1 MRNEIIDELI
11 VNSTCPTNS
20 LSIKIPVTY
29 ALRLVQINWADIM
42 FAIENDYF
50 DIEAAVEYAVHLME
64 LDQSDDLIIELA
76 CIKANELIRE
86 EIIENY
92 INKFVE
98 RTTVEERQEAKD
110 KILYAVMNYL
120 YENKQIFENP
130 ATVIEVVYDDFG
142 FPESMKKVVSYI
154 PSKNELDKEN
164 NLFYNNW
171 SEYLLQQRKKKLV
184 RLKR

>member
-1 MRNEIIDELI
+1 M
-11 VNSTCPTNS
+11 
-20 LSIKIPVTY
+20 
-29 ALRLVQINWADIM
+29 
-42 FAIENDYF
+42 
-50 DIEAAVEYAVHLME
+50 
-64 LDQSDDLIIELA
+64 
-76 CIKANELIRE
+76 IRE

-171 SEYLLQQRKKKLV
+171 SEYLLQQRKKLV

>member
-20 LSIKIPVTY
+20 LSIKIPVTYY

-171 SEYLLQQRKKKLV
+171 SEYLLQQRKKLV

>member
-1 MRNEIIDELI
+1 
-11 VNSTCPTNS
+11 
-20 LSIKIPVTY
+20 
-29 ALRLVQINWADIM
+29 M

-98 RTTVEERQEAKD
+98 
-110 KILYAVMNYL
+110 
-120 YENKQIFENP
+120 
-130 ATVIEVVYDDFG
+130 
-142 FPESMKKVVSYI
+142 
-154 PSKNELDKEN
+154 
-164 NLFYNNW
+164 
-171 SEYLLQQRKKKLV
+171 
-184 RLKR
+184 